1 MKQQKKRK
9 DLVHRRVLLPKE
21 IADWIDGICAETEES
36 KSLAIV
42 RLLTSLK
49 EMQNNLQKS

>member
-21 IADWIDGICAETEES
+21 IADWIDGICARTEES
-36 KSLAIV
+36 KSLAIT
-42 RLLTSLK
+42 RLLTSVK
-49 EMQNNLQKS
+49 EFQNNSP